1 MRELID
7 KFIPVE
13 ALAVISLSGRFIR
26 QLNISKGQGR
36 KMKGFGGSF
45 FLLGGGIERQRG

>member
-36 KMKGFGGSF
+36 KMKGLWGKL
-45 FLLGGGIERQRG
+45 FLIRGRH